1 MEWQNADDDEQPR
14 VQPGCEPSQAC
25 GEGRAVFIT
34 DRGQPQHVLLSIEEY
49 QRLIGGRRIVDLLAM
64 PAAETIA
71 FDPPKAA
78 IITRPVDFD

>member
-1 MEWQNADDDEQPR
+1 MPTTMSSREFNQDA
-14 VQPGCEPSQAC
+14 S
-25 GEGRAVFIT
+25 RAKRAAKSGPVFIT

-64 PAAETIA
+64 PVAETIA
-71 FDPPKAA
+71 FDPPKAG

>member
-1 MEWQNADDDEQPR
+1 MPTTMSSREFNQDA
-14 VQPGCEPSQAC
+14 S
-25 GEGRAVFIT
+25 RAKRAAKAGPVFIT

-49 QRLIGGRRIVDLLAM
+49 QRLIGGRRIVDLLSM